1 MVKVGD
7 KTRYLG
13 IELEV
18 VAVDSSSVHLRRA
31 NAKGGVDF
39 IAMVGSNRYYALFP
53 KCKNS
58 KNTLFETFTSID
70 LKKQRIIKH
79 NCIFIS
85 ENSPILQFIR
95 HFSDENLDLNKA
107 MQMVRDNEVWQ
118 FALLTYA
125 YSTKQRK
132 FKDRDIALFLANKQ
146 CERPKEYTPKIMQF
160 YLSALQ
166 DSQNPNRKEYY
177 ELAKL
182 IPLMDTGAIIC
193 AFCGS
198 IYKKYKLAITPQKA
212 QNLFK
217 ELAIC

>member
-18 VAVDSSSVHLRRA
+18 VSIDSGSVHLRRA
-31 NAKGGVDF
+31 NAKRGVDF
-39 IAMVGSNRYYALFP
+39 IAMVGSDRYYALFP
-53 KCKNS
+53 KCKNH
-58 KNTLFETFTSID
+58 KNTLFETFTSTD

-85 ENSPILQFIR
+85 ENSPILQFIK
-95 HFSDENLDLNKA
+95 HFSSDKLDLSTA
-107 MQMVRDNEVWQ
+107 TQMVKDNEVWQ
-118 FALLTYA
+118 YALLTYA
-125 YSTKQRK
+125 YSGEQVK
-132 FKDRDIALFLANKQ
+132 FKDRDLALFIANKQ
-146 CERPKEYTPKIMQF
+146 CERPMNYTPKIMQF
-160 YLSALQ
+160 YLNSLQ
-166 DSQNPNRKEYY
+166 DQKSPNRKEYY

-182 IPLMDTGAIIC
+182 IPLIDTGAMIC

-198 IYKKYKLAITPQKA
+198 IYKKHKLAITPSKA
-212 QNLFK
+212 KSLLK